1 MQCAF
6 APHVHQ
12 SIPETDGLE
21 EQNDEDEEDDEDQ
34 ELEDLANGY
43 A

>member
-1 MQCAF
+1 MRLLTGKEEC
-6 APHVHQ
+6 
-12 SIPETDGLE
+12 PETDGLE